1 MTDETPPPAPAGPE
15 NEGPQNQP
23 QQNKAPEEKRSLDW
37 ARLRTSA
44 AASYMERILA
54 ERSRN
59 SFLWAGGAGL
69 FVVLVAFFGFWAW
82 AIKDLPRVPDSASL
96 WVLNRQPG
104 VTFTDMEGRT
114 IGIRGA
120 FYGRSV
126 DYKALP
132 PHVWQS
138 FIAIED
144 RRFFEHRGVDRQG
157 MLRAML
163 ANLSAGGTVQGG
175 STITQQL
182 VKNLFLRPERTI
194 QRKLQEMILAGR
206 IESRLT
212 KDEILDL
219 YLNRVDLGSQAFGVD
234 AAARRYFG
242 KGAMEL
248 SLAEAAMIAGLP
260 KAPTDLSPIRNLARA
275 KARQLVVLEAMQDA
289 GFITKEMR
297 AEAADAPLTLAG
309 RTAGEGELG
318 YIFDM
323 AVDEARKR
331 SGEISPDLVLR
342 LTVDIAL
349 QDAAV
354 QTLRSGLGPL
364 GRVQCAAAQK
374 TKAGAQPKRS
384 NCRKL
389 QGALVTMDQRGAI
402 RALVG
407 GSNYEDS
414 KFNRAVQA
422 KRQPGSSF
430 KTFVYAAAIEQGLDP
445 DTVRYDEPVT
455 IQGWKPKNYDE
466 TYTGAVTL
474 RSAFAQSLNTVAAE
488 VADEVGI
495 NRVADLACRFG
506 VQSLPCTDEA
516 RRKTPIPP
524 SIALGSMEVTLLE
537 MTQAF
542 STFMREG
549 QRLDGFL
556 VDRAENSKGDV
567 LYQRP
572 TVNPLQVYDPEN
584 SHTMNGM
591 LGRVVQTGTGTHARL
606 ADRDVAGKTGT
617 SQDWRDAWF
626 IGYTAD
632 FTTGVWVGYDD
643 FAPMPHI
650 TGGGAPAEIWA
661 SYMRVAERGIDPSPL
676 PGVNPPPVSR
686 ARSEMSSFYRSLAEV
701 FGKIVKPGRDGERN
715 RDRSDLL
722 Q

>member
-1 MTDETPPPAPAGPE
+1 MTDEPAGGPPPGQPPSGQPE
-15 NEGPQNQP
+15 PP
-23 QQNKAPEEKRSLDW
+23 KAETEKVSAAEAARRGLDW
-37 ARLRTSA
+37 TKLR
-44 AASYMERILA
+44 AASAKNYMDGILA
-54 ERSRN
+54 EKSRTHL
-59 SFLWAGGAGL
+59 LWAGGAGL
-69 FVVLVAFFGFWAW
+69 AAILVAFVGFWIF
-82 AIKDLPRVPDSASL
+82 AIKDLPRMPDSASL
-96 WVLNRQPG
+96 WTLNRQPG
-104 VTFTDMEGRT
+104 VTFTDTQGKT

-126 DYKALP
+126 SYKELP
-132 PHVWQS
+132 PYVWQS

-157 MLRAML
+157 MIRAML

-182 VKNLFLRPERTI
+182 VKNLFLTPERSI
-194 QRKLQEMILAGR
+194 RRKLQEMILAGR

-242 KGAMEL
+242 KSAMEL
-248 SLAEAAMIAGLP
+248 TLGEAAMIAGLP
-260 KAPTDLSPIRNLARA
+260 KAPTDLSPTRNLAKA

-289 GFITKEMR
+289 GYINAELH
-297 AEAADAPLTLAG
+297 AQASEAAITLAG
-309 RTAGEGELG
+309 RTGGEGELG

-323 AVDEARKR
+323 AVEEARKR
-331 SGEISPDLVLR
+331 SGQMSPDLVLR
-342 LTVDIAL
+342 LTVDEAL

-354 QTLRSGLGPL
+354 QTLRTGLGPL
-364 GRVQCAAAQK
+364 GRVRCPA
-374 TKAGAQPKRS
+374 TKGKEAPR

-389 QGALVTMDQRGAI
+389 QGALVMIDHRGAI

-407 GSNYEDS
+407 GSNYAES

-430 KTFVYAAAIEQGLDP
+430 KTFVFAAAIEQGLDP
-445 DTVRYDEPVT
+445 DTVRYDEPIT
-455 IQGWKPKNYDE
+455 ISGWKPKNYDE

-488 VADEVGI
+488 VADEVGV

-516 RRKTPIPP
+516 RRKRPIPP
-524 SIALGSMEVTLLE
+524 SIALGSIEVTLLE

-542 STFMREG
+542 STFMRDG

-556 VDRAENSKGDV
+556 VERAENSRGDV

-572 TVNPLQVYDPEN
+572 AVNPLQVYAPEN
-584 SHTMNGM
+584 AHTMNGM
-591 LGRVVQTGTGTHARL
+591 LGRVVQSGTGTHARL

-626 IGYTAD
+626 IGYSGN

-643 FAPMPHI
+643 FSPMPRI
-650 TGGGAPAEIWA
+650 TGGGAPAEIW
-661 SYMRVAERGIDPSPL
+661 SNFMRVAERGVEPRPL
-676 PGVNPPPVSR
+676 IGVNPPPVSAR
-686 ARSEMSSFYRSLAEV
+686 RSEMSSFYRSLAEA
-701 FGKIVKPGRDGERN
+701 FGKIINPGREKER
-715 RDRSDLL
+715 RDLMP
-722 Q
+722 

>member
-1 MTDETPPPAPAGPE
+1 MTDEPAGGPPPGSPTPD
-15 NEGPQNQP
+15 PKP
-23 QQNKAPEEKRSLDW
+23 
-37 ARLRTSA
+37 TSA
-44 AASYMERILA
+44 ADAARRGLDWTKLRAASAKSYMDAILA
-54 ERSRN
+54 EKSRTH
-59 SFLWAGGAGL
+59 LYWAGGAAL
-69 FVVLVAFFGFWAW
+69 AAILVAFAGFWIF
-82 AIKDLPRVPDSASL
+82 AIKDLPRMPDSASL
-96 WVLNRQPG
+96 WTLNRQPG
-104 VTFTDMEGRT
+104 VTFADVNGKT

-126 DYKALP
+126 TYKELP
-132 PHVWQS
+132 PHVWQA

-157 MLRAML
+157 MIRAML
-163 ANLSAGGTVQGG
+163 ANVAAGGTVQGG

-182 VKNLFLRPERTI
+182 VKNLFLTPERSI
-194 QRKLQEMILAGR
+194 RRKLQEMILAGR
-206 IESRLT
+206 IEARLT

-242 KGAMEL
+242 KSAMEL
-248 SLAEAAMIAGLP
+248 TVAEAALIAGLP
-260 KAPTDLSPIRNLARA
+260 KAPTDLSPIRNLAKS

-289 GFITKEMR
+289 GYITSEVR
-297 AEAADAPLTLAG
+297 AAAAEAPITLAG
-309 RTAGEGELG
+309 RTSGEGEMG

-331 SGEISPDLVLR
+331 SGQISPDLVLR
-342 LTVDIAL
+342 LTVDVAL

-354 QTLRSGLGPL
+354 QTLRAGLGPL
-364 GRVQCAAAQK
+364 GRVKCPPPKEDAKGK
-374 TKAGAQPKRS
+374 TKS

-389 QGALVTMDQRGAI
+389 QGALVMMDQRGAI

-407 GSNYEDS
+407 GSNYEES
-414 KFNRAVQA
+414 KFNRATQA
-422 KRQPGSSF
+422 RRQPGSSF
-430 KTFVYAAAIEQGLDP
+430 KTFVFAAAIEQGLDP
-445 DTVRYDEPVT
+445 ETVRYDEPIT
-455 IQGWKPKNYDE
+455 IQGWKPQNYDE
-466 TYTGAVTL
+466 TFTGAVTL
-474 RSAFAQSLNTVAAE
+474 RTAFAQSLNTVAAE
-488 VADEVGI
+488 VADEVGV

-542 STFMREG
+542 STFMRDG

-556 VDRAENSKGDV
+556 IERVENSRGDV

-572 TVNPLQVYDPEN
+572 AVNPLMVYDPDN
-584 SHTMNGM
+584 AHTMNGM

-606 ADRDVAGKTGT
+606 NDRDVAGKTGT

-626 IGYTAD
+626 IGYTGN

-643 FAPMPHI
+643 FHPMPRI
-650 TGGGAPAEIWA
+650 TGGGAPAEIFA
-661 SYMRVAERGIDPSPL
+661 SFMRVAERGVEPRDL
-676 PGVNPPPVSR
+676 PGVHPPPVSR
-686 ARSEMSSFYRSLAEV
+686 ARQEMSSFYRSLAEA
-701 FGKIVKPGRDGERN
+701 FGKIIPGREKER
-715 RDRSDLL
+715 RS
-722 Q
+722 QTP

>member
-1 MTDETPPPAPAGPE
+1 MTAPPPGPEGARPQGKASPAG
-15 NEGPQNQP
+15 GPGD
-23 QQNKAPEEKRSLDW
+23 KRGLDW
-37 ARLRTSA
+37 ARLRAST

-54 ERSRN
+54 ERSRT

-69 FVVLVAFFGFWAW
+69 LVVLVAFIGFWAW
-82 AIKDLPRVPDSASL
+82 AIKDLPRMPDSASL

-104 VTFTDMEGRT
+104 VTFVDAEGRT

-126 DYKALP
+126 AYKELP

-182 VKNLFLRPERTI
+182 VKNLFLKPERTI

-234 AAARRYFG
+234 AAGRRYFG
-242 KGAMEL
+242 KGAAQL

-260 KAPTDLSPIRNLARA
+260 KAPTDLSPTRNLARA

-289 GFITKEMR
+289 GFITAAQR
-297 AEAADAPLTLAG
+297 AEAAEAPIVLAG
-309 RTAGEGELG
+309 RPPGEGELG

-323 AVDEARKR
+323 AVEEARKR
-331 SGEISPDLVLR
+331 AGTLSPDLVLR

-354 QTLRSGLGPL
+354 QTVRSGLGAL
-364 GRVQCAAAQK
+364 GRVRCPATAAAK
-374 TKAGAQPKRS
+374 SGAQPKRVT
-384 NCRKL
+384 CRKL
-389 QGALVTMDQRGAI
+389 QGALVTVDLRGGI

-407 GSNYEDS
+407 GSSYTES

-445 DTVRYDEPVT
+445 DTIRYDEPVT
-455 IQGWKPKNYDE
+455 IQGWKPQNYDE
-466 TYTGAVTL
+466 SYTGAVTL
-474 RSAFAQSLNTVAAE
+474 RSAFALSLNTVAAE

-506 VQSLPCTDEA
+506 VQSIPCTDET

-542 STFMREG
+542 SIFMREG
-549 QRLDGFL
+549 QRLDAYL
-556 VDRAENSKGDV
+556 VESAENSKGDV

-572 TVNPLQVYDPEN
+572 VVSPLQIYDPEYT
-584 SHTMNGM
+584 HTMNGM

-606 ADRDVAGKTGT
+606 GDRDVAGKTGT

-626 IGYTAD
+626 VGYTAD

-643 FAPMPHI
+643 FSPMPRI
-650 TGGGAPAEIWA
+650 TGGGAPADIWVNF
-661 SYMRVAERGIDPSPL
+661 MRVAERDLEPKPI

-686 ARSEMSSFYRSLAEV
+686 ARQEMSSFYRSLAEA
-701 FGKIVKPGRDGERN
+701 FGKIIGRDDA
-715 RDRSDLL
+715 RDRPDRT

>member
-1 MTDETPPPAPAGPE
+1 MTDEPAGGPPPGSPTPD
-15 NEGPQNQP
+15 PKP
-23 QQNKAPEEKRSLDW
+23 
-37 ARLRTSA
+37 TSA
-44 AASYMERILA
+44 ADAARRGLDWTKLRAASAKSYMDAILA
-54 ERSRN
+54 EKSRTH
-59 SFLWAGGAGL
+59 LYWAGGAAL
-69 FVVLVAFFGFWAW
+69 AAILVAFAGFWIF
-82 AIKDLPRVPDSASL
+82 AIKDLPRMPDSASL
-96 WVLNRQPG
+96 WTLNRQPG
-104 VTFTDMEGRT
+104 VTFADVNGKT

-126 DYKALP
+126 TYKELP
-132 PHVWQS
+132 PHVWQA

-157 MLRAML
+157 MIRAML
-163 ANLSAGGTVQGG
+163 ANVAAGGTVQGG

-182 VKNLFLRPERTI
+182 VKNLFLTPERSI
-194 QRKLQEMILAGR
+194 RRKLQEMILAGR
-206 IESRLT
+206 IEARLT

-242 KGAMEL
+242 KSAMEL
-248 SLAEAAMIAGLP
+248 TVAEAALIAGLP
-260 KAPTDLSPIRNLARA
+260 KAPTDLSPIRNLAKS

-289 GFITKEMR
+289 GYITSEVR
-297 AEAADAPLTLAG
+297 AAAAEAPITLAG
-309 RTAGEGELG
+309 RTSGEGEMG

-331 SGEISPDLVLR
+331 SGQISPDLVLR
-342 LTVDIAL
+342 LTVDVAL

-354 QTLRSGLGPL
+354 QTLRAGLGPL
-364 GRVQCAAAQK
+364 GRVKCPPPKEDAKGK
-374 TKAGAQPKRS
+374 TKT

-389 QGALVTMDQRGAI
+389 QGALVMMDQRGAI

-407 GSNYEDS
+407 GSNYEES
-414 KFNRAVQA
+414 KFNRATQA
-422 KRQPGSSF
+422 RRQPGSSF
-430 KTFVYAAAIEQGLDP
+430 KTFVFAAAIEQGLDP
-445 DTVRYDEPVT
+445 ETVRYDEPIT
-455 IQGWKPKNYDE
+455 IQGWKPQNYDE
-466 TYTGAVTL
+466 TFTGAVTL
-474 RSAFAQSLNTVAAE
+474 RTAFAQSLNTVAAE
-488 VADEVGI
+488 VADEVGV

-542 STFMREG
+542 STFMRDG

-556 VDRAENSKGDV
+556 IERVENSRGDV

-572 TVNPLQVYDPEN
+572 AVNPLMVYEPDN
-584 SHTMNGM
+584 AHTMNGM

-606 ADRDVAGKTGT
+606 NDRDVAGKTGT

-626 IGYTAD
+626 IGYTGN

-643 FAPMPHI
+643 FHPMPRI
-650 TGGGAPAEIWA
+650 TGGGAPAEIFA
-661 SYMRVAERGIDPSPL
+661 SFMRVAERGVEPRDL
-676 PGVNPPPVSR
+676 PGVHPPPVSR
-686 ARSEMSSFYRSLAEV
+686 ARQEMSSFYRSLAEA
-701 FGKIVKPGRDGERN
+701 FGKIIPGREKER
-715 RDRSDLL
+715 RDDRP
-722 Q
+722 

>member
-1 MTDETPPPAPAGPE
+1 VTDEPAGGPPPGSPTPD
-15 NEGPQNQP
+15 PKP
-23 QQNKAPEEKRSLDW
+23 
-37 ARLRTSA
+37 TSA
-44 AASYMERILA
+44 ADAARRGLDWTKLRAASAKSYMDAILA
-54 ERSRN
+54 EKSRTH
-59 SFLWAGGAGL
+59 LYWAGGAAL
-69 FVVLVAFFGFWAW
+69 AAILVAFAGFWIF
-82 AIKDLPRVPDSASL
+82 AIKDLPRMPDSASL
-96 WVLNRQPG
+96 WTLNRQPG
-104 VTFTDMEGRT
+104 VTFADVNGKT

-126 DYKALP
+126 TYKELP
-132 PHVWQS
+132 PHVWQA

-157 MLRAML
+157 MIRAML
-163 ANLSAGGTVQGG
+163 ANVAAGGTVQGG

-182 VKNLFLRPERTI
+182 VKNLFLTPERSI
-194 QRKLQEMILAGR
+194 RRKLQEMILAGR
-206 IESRLT
+206 IEARLT

-242 KGAMEL
+242 KSAMEL
-248 SLAEAAMIAGLP
+248 TVAEAALIAGLP
-260 KAPTDLSPIRNLARA
+260 KAPTDLSPIRNLAKS

-289 GFITKEMR
+289 GYITSEVR
-297 AEAADAPLTLAG
+297 AAAAEAPITLAG
-309 RTAGEGELG
+309 RTSGEGEMG

-331 SGEISPDLVLR
+331 SGQISPDLVLR
-342 LTVDIAL
+342 LTVDVAL

-354 QTLRSGLGPL
+354 QTLRAGLGPL
-364 GRVQCAAAQK
+364 GRVKCPPPKEDAKGK
-374 TKAGAQPKRS
+374 TKS

-389 QGALVTMDQRGAI
+389 QGALVMMDQRGAI

-407 GSNYEDS
+407 GSNYEES
-414 KFNRAVQA
+414 KFNRATQA
-422 KRQPGSSF
+422 RRQPGSSF
-430 KTFVYAAAIEQGLDP
+430 KTFVFAAAIEQGLDP
-445 DTVRYDEPVT
+445 ETVRYDEPIT
-455 IQGWKPKNYDE
+455 IQGWKPQNYDE
-466 TYTGAVTL
+466 TFTGAVTL
-474 RSAFAQSLNTVAAE
+474 RTAFAQSLNTVAAE
-488 VADEVGI
+488 VADEVGV

-542 STFMREG
+542 STFMRDG

-556 VDRAENSKGDV
+556 IERVENSRGDV

-572 TVNPLQVYDPEN
+572 AVNPLMVYDPDN
-584 SHTMNGM
+584 AHTMNGM

-606 ADRDVAGKTGT
+606 NDRDVAGKTGT

-626 IGYTAD
+626 IGYTGN

-643 FAPMPHI
+643 FHPMPRI
-650 TGGGAPAEIWA
+650 TGGGAPAEIFA
-661 SYMRVAERGIDPSPL
+661 SFMRVAERGVEPRDL
-676 PGVNPPPVSR
+676 PGVHPPPVSR
-686 ARSEMSSFYRSLAEV
+686 ARQEMSSFYRSLAEA
-701 FGKIVKPGRDGERN
+701 FGKIIPGREKER
-715 RDRSDLL
+715 RD
-722 Q
+722 QMP

>member
-1 MTDETPPPAPAGPE
+1 MTDEPAGPPPP
-15 NEGPQNQP
+15 GPPPSGAQ
-23 QQNKAPEEKRSLDW
+23 KPEPEP
-37 ARLRTSA
+37 TSA
-44 AASYMERILA
+44 ADAARRGLDWTKLRTASAKNYMDAILA
-54 ERSRN
+54 EKTRTHL
-59 SFLWAGGAGL
+59 LWAAGAALTAVILG
-69 FVVLVAFFGFWAW
+69 FVGFWIF
-82 AIKDLPRVPDSASL
+82 AIKDLPRMPDSASL
-96 WVLNRQPG
+96 WTLNRQPG
-104 VTFTDMEGRT
+104 VTFADINGKT

-126 DYKALP
+126 THKELP

-157 MLRAML
+157 MIRALL
-163 ANLSAGGTVQGG
+163 ANVSAGGTVQGG

-182 VKNLFLRPERTI
+182 VKNLFLTPERSI
-194 QRKLQEMILAGR
+194 RRKLQEMILAGR
-206 IESRLT
+206 IEARLT

-242 KGAMEL
+242 KSAMEL
-248 SLAEAAMIAGLP
+248 TVAEAALIAGLP
-260 KAPTDLSPIRNLARA
+260 KAPTDLSPTRNLAKS

-289 GFITKEMR
+289 GYITPEVR
-297 AEAADAPLTLAG
+297 AAAVEAPVMLAG

-331 SGEISPDLVLR
+331 SGQLSPDLVLR
-342 LTVDIAL
+342 LTVDVAL

-354 QTLRSGLGPL
+354 QTLRAGLGPL
-364 GRVQCAAAQK
+364 GRVRCPVQTEEEKQK
-374 TKAGAQPKRS
+374 TKKARS

-389 QGALVTMDQRGAI
+389 QGALVMMDQRGAI

-407 GSNYEDS
+407 GSNYGES

-430 KTFVYAAAIEQGLDP
+430 KTFVFAAAIEQGLDP
-445 DTVRYDEPVT
+445 DTVRYDEPIT
-455 IQGWKPKNYDE
+455 IQGWKPQNYDE
-466 TYTGAVTL
+466 TFTGAVTL
-474 RSAFAQSLNTVAAE
+474 RTAFAQSLNTVAAE
-488 VADEVGI
+488 VADEVGV

-542 STFMREG
+542 STFMRDG

-556 VDRAENSKGDV
+556 VERAENSRGEV

-572 TVNPLQVYDPEN
+572 TVNPLQVYDPDN
-584 SHTMNGM
+584 AHLMNGM

-606 ADRDVAGKTGT
+606 ADRDIAGKTGT

-626 IGYTAD
+626 IGYSGNY
-632 FTTGVWVGYDD
+632 TTGVWVGYDD
-643 FAPMPHI
+643 FSPMPRI
-650 TGGGAPAEIWA
+650 TGGGAPAEIFA
-661 SYMRVAERGIDPSPL
+661 SFMRVAERDMDARDL

-686 ARSEMSSFYRSLAEV
+686 QREEMSSFYRSLAEA
-701 FGKIVKPGRDGERN
+701 FGKIIPGRNRER
-715 RDRSDLL
+715 RD
-722 Q
+722 QMP

>member
-1 MTDETPPPAPAGPE
+1 VTEEPAGGPPPGAPQPE
-15 NEGPQNQP
+15 P
-23 QQNKAPEEKRSLDW
+23 KK
-37 ARLRTSA
+37 TSA
-44 AASYMERILA
+44 AETARRGLDWKKLRAASAKSYMDGIIA
-54 ERSRN
+54 EKSRTH
-59 SFLWAGGAGL
+59 LVWAGGAALAAVILG
-69 FVVLVAFFGFWAW
+69 FVGFWIY
-82 AIKDLPRVPDSASL
+82 AIKDLPRMPDSASL
-96 WVLNRQPG
+96 WTLNRQPG
-104 VTFTDMEGRT
+104 VTFADINGKT

-126 DYKALP
+126 TYKELP
-132 PHVWQS
+132 PHVWQA

-157 MLRAML
+157 MIRALL
-163 ANLSAGGTVQGG
+163 ANVSAGGTVQGG

-182 VKNLFLRPERTI
+182 VKNLFLTPERSI
-194 QRKLQEMILAGR
+194 RRKLQEMILAGR
-206 IESRLT
+206 IEARLT

-242 KGAMEL
+242 KSAMQL
-248 SLAEAAMIAGLP
+248 TVAEAALIAGLP
-260 KAPTDLSPIRNLARA
+260 KAPTDLSPTRNLAKS
-275 KARQLVVLEAMQDA
+275 KARQLVVLEAMRDA
-289 GFITKEMR
+289 GYITPQLR
-297 AEAADAPLTLAG
+297 AEAGEAAITLAG
-309 RTAGEGELG
+309 RASGEGELG

-331 SGEISPDLVLR
+331 SGQMSPDLVLR
-342 LTVDIAL
+342 LTVDVAL

-364 GRVQCAAAQK
+364 GRVRCPVAK
-374 TKAGAQPKRS
+374 EEPKEKAKNARS

-389 QGALVTMDQRGAI
+389 QGALVMMDERGAI

-407 GSNYEDS
+407 GSSYEES

-422 KRQPGSSF
+422 KRQPGSAF
-430 KTFVYAAAIEQGLDP
+430 KTFVFAAAIEQGLDP
-445 DTVRYDEPVT
+445 DTVRYDEPIT
-455 IQGWKPKNYDE
+455 IQGWKPQNYDE
-466 TYTGAVTL
+466 TFIGAVTL

-488 VADEVGI
+488 VADEVGV

-524 SIALGSMEVTLLE
+524 SIALGSIEVTLLE

-542 STFMREG
+542 STFMRDG

-556 VDRAENSKGDV
+556 VERAESSRGEV

-572 TVNPLQVYDPEN
+572 TVSPLIVYDPEN
-584 SHTMNGM
+584 AHTMNGM

-606 ADRDVAGKTGT
+606 NDRDIAGKTGT

-626 IGYTAD
+626 IGYSGNY
-632 FTTGVWVGYDD
+632 TTGVWVGYDD
-643 FAPMPHI
+643 FSPMPRI
-650 TGGGAPAEIWA
+650 TGGGAPAEIFA
-661 SYMRVAERGIDPSPL
+661 RFMRVAEREVEPKDL
-676 PGVNPPPVSR
+676 PGVNPPLVSR
-686 ARSEMSSFYRSLAEV
+686 RREEMASFYRSLAEA
-701 FGKIVKPGRDGERN
+701 FGKIIPGREKER
-715 RDRSDLL
+715 REDMP
-722 Q
+722 